1 MTRDQESLPRV
12 IVPGGEPMSDFANL
26 THRKSGAIA
35 TLTIDRPKALN
46 ALNQATLAEIQR
58 ALQDAASDSSVQ
70 GVIVT
75 GAGDKA
81 FVAGA
86 DITEIASA
94 SPLQAQA
101 FTRQGQAVF
110 DLVETLGKPIIAAVN
125 GYALG
130 GGCELAMACTLRI
143 AADNA
148 SFGQPEVRLGVMP
161 GFGGTQR
168 LPRLVGKGRAMQI
181 ILTAQNI
188 DAREAYRIGLVN
200 DVVEPARLMARAEEL
215 LLQIIANAPLAVRL
229 SMAAIHQGL
238 EAGQA
243 QGLAL
248 ESASFALCASTEDKR
263 EGTAA
268 FLERRQ
274 PRFSG
279 R

>member
-1 MTRDQESLPRV
+1 MPEF
-12 IVPGGEPMSDFANL
+12 ENL
-26 THRKSGAIA
+26 NYRQSGPIAI
-35 TLTIDRPKALN
+35 LTIDRPMALN

-58 ALQDAASDSSVQ
+58 ALQNAASDSSVR

-94 SPLQAQA
+94 SPQQAHS
-101 FTRQGQAVF
+101 FSRHGQAVF
-110 DLVETLGKPIIAAVN
+110 DLVESLGKPAIAAVN

-148 SFGQPEVRLGVMP
+148 HFGQPEVKLGVMP

-168 LPRLVGKGRAMQI
+168 LSRLVGKGRAMQI
-181 ILTAQNI
+181 ILTAENI

-200 DVVEPARLMARAEEL
+200 EVVEPARLMSRAEEVL
-215 LLQIIANAPLAVRL
+215 LKIIANAPLAVRL
-229 SMAAIHQGL
+229 SMDAVNQGL

-248 ESASFALCASTEDKR
+248 ESASFAVCASTSDKR
-263 EGTAA
+263 EGTTA
-268 FLERRQ
+268 FLERRRPQ
-274 PRFSG
+274 FSG
-279 R
+279 Q

>member
-1 MTRDQESLPRV
+1 MPEF
-12 IVPGGEPMSDFANL
+12 ENL
-26 THRKSGAIA
+26 NYRKSGPVAI
-35 TLTIDRPKALN
+35 LTIDRPMALN

-58 ALQDAASDSSVQ
+58 ALQNAANDSSVQ

-86 DITEIASA
+86 DITEIASV
-94 SPLQAQA
+94 SPQEAQA
-101 FTRQGQAVF
+101 FTRHGQAVF
-110 DLVETLGKPIIAAVN
+110 DLVETLGKPVIAAVN

-143 AADNA
+143 AAENA
-148 SFGQPEVRLGVMP
+148 SFGQPEVKLGVMP

-188 DAREAYRIGLVN
+188 DAREAHRIGLVN
-200 DVVEPARLMARAEEL
+200 EVVEPARLMARAEAL

-229 SMAAIHQGL
+229 AMDAVNYGL

-248 ESASFALCASTEDKR
+248 ESASFALCAGTSDKR
-263 EGTAA
+263 EGTTA
-268 FLERRQ
+268 FLERRR
-274 PRFSG
+274 PVFSG

>member
-1 MTRDQESLPRV
+1 MP
-12 IVPGGEPMSDFANL
+12 DFANL
-26 THRKSGAIA
+26 NYRKSGAIA
-35 TLTIDRPKALN
+35 TLTIARPKALN
-46 ALNQATLAEIQR
+46 ALNQATLAEIQS
-58 ALQDAASDSSVQ
+58 ALQDAASDASVQ

-86 DITEIASA
+86 DISEIASV

-101 FTRQGQAVF
+101 FTRHGQAVF
-110 DLVETLGKPIIAAVN
+110 DLVETLGKPVIAAVN

-148 SFGQPEVRLGVMP
+148 VFGQPEVKLGVLP

-188 DAREAYRIGLVN
+188 DAREAHRIGLVN
-200 DVVEPARLMARAEEL
+200 EVVEPARLMARAEEL

-229 SMAAIHQGL
+229 SIEAVNHGL

-243 QGLAL
+243 HGLAL
-248 ESASFALCASTEDKR
+248 EGASFALCASTDDKR
-263 EGTAA
+263 EGTTA

>member
-1 MTRDQESLPRV
+1 
-12 IVPGGEPMSDFANL
+12 MSDFANL
-26 THRKSGAIA
+26 KYQKSGAIA

-46 ALNQATLAEIQR
+46 ALNQATLAEIQS
-58 ALQDAASDSSVQ
+58 ALLDAGSDPAVR

-101 FTRQGQAVF
+101 FTRHGQAVF
-110 DLVETLGKPIIAAVN
+110 DFVETLGKPVIAAVN

-143 AADNA
+143 AAENA
-148 SFGQPEVRLGVMP
+148 SFGQPEVKLGVMP

-188 DAREAYRIGLVN
+188 DAREAHRIGLVN
-200 DVVEPARLMARAEEL
+200 EVVEPARLMARAEEV

-229 SMAAIHQGL
+229 SMAAMNQGL

-248 ESASFALCASTEDKR
+248 ESASFALCASAEDKR
-263 EGTAA
+263 EGTTA
-268 FLERRQ
+268 FLERRRPQ
-274 PRFSG
+274 FNDR
-279 R
+279 

>member
-1 MTRDQESLPRV
+1 MPE
-12 IVPGGEPMSDFANL
+12 FANL
-26 THRKSGAIA
+26 NYRKNGAIA

-58 ALQDAASDSSVQ
+58 ALQDAATDPAVR

-86 DITEIASA
+86 DITEIAA
-94 SPLQAQA
+94 VSPLQAQA

-110 DLVETLGKPIIAAVN
+110 DLVETLGKPVIAAVN

-143 AADNA
+143 ASENA
-148 SFGQPEVRLGVMP
+148 AFGQPEVKLGVMP

-188 DAREAYRIGLVN
+188 DAREAHRIGLVN
-200 DVVEPARLMARAEEL
+200 EVVEPARLIARAEEL

-229 SMAAIHQGL
+229 SMEAVHHGL

-243 QGLAL
+243 HGLAL
-248 ESASFALCASTEDKR
+248 ESASFALCASTDDKR
-263 EGTAA
+263 EGTTA

>member
-1 MTRDQESLPRV
+1 
-12 IVPGGEPMSDFANL
+12 MSDFANL
-26 THRKSGAIA
+26 IYQKSGAIA
-35 TLTIDRPKALN
+35 TLTINRPKALN
-46 ALNQATLAEIQR
+46 ALNQATLAEIQS
-58 ALQDAASDSSVQ
+58 ALQDAASDSSVR

-86 DITEIASA
+86 DISEIASV
-94 SPLQAQA
+94 SPLEAQA
-101 FTRQGQAVF
+101 FTRHGQAVF
-110 DLVETLGKPIIAAVN
+110 DLVETLGKPVIAAVN

-148 SFGQPEVRLGVMP
+148 LFGQPEVKLGVLP

-188 DAREAYRIGLVN
+188 DAREAHRIGLVN
-200 DVVEPARLMARAEEL
+200 EVVEPARLMARAEEL

-229 SMAAIHQGL
+229 SMEAVSHGL
-238 EAGQA
+238 EAGLA

-248 ESASFALCASTEDKR
+248 ESASFALCASTDDKR
-263 EGTAA
+263 EGTTA
-268 FLERRQ
+268 FLERRH

>member
-1 MTRDQESLPRV
+1 MP
-12 IVPGGEPMSDFANL
+12 DFANL
-26 THRKSGAIA
+26 NYRKSGAIA
-35 TLTIDRPKALN
+35 TLTIARPKALN
-46 ALNQATLAEIQR
+46 ALNQATLAEIQS
-58 ALQDAASDSSVQ
+58 ALQDAASDASVQ

-86 DITEIASA
+86 DISEIASV

-101 FTRQGQAVF
+101 FTRHGQAVF
-110 DLVETLGKPIIAAVN
+110 DLVETLGKPVIAAVN

-148 SFGQPEVRLGVMP
+148 VFGQPEVKLGVLP

-168 LPRLVGKGRAMQI
+168 LPRLIGKGRAMQI

-188 DAREAYRIGLVN
+188 DAREAHRIGLVN
-200 DVVEPARLMARAEEL
+200 EVVEPARLMARAEEL

-229 SMAAIHQGL
+229 SMEAVHHGL

-248 ESASFALCASTEDKR
+248 ESASFALCASTDDKR
-263 EGTAA
+263 EGTTA

-274 PRFSG
+274 PQFSG

>member
-1 MTRDQESLPRV
+1 MT
-12 IVPGGEPMSDFANL
+12 DFANL
-26 THRKSGAIA
+26 NYRKSGAIA

-58 ALQDAASDSSVQ
+58 ALQDAASDSSVH

-86 DITEIASA
+86 DITEIASV
-94 SPLQAQA
+94 SPQQAQA
-101 FTRQGQAVF
+101 FTRNGQAVF
-110 DLVETLGKPIIAAVN
+110 DLVETLGKPVIAAVN

-143 AADNA
+143 AAENA
-148 SFGQPEVRLGVMP
+148 SFGQPEVKLGVMP

-168 LPRLVGKGRAMQI
+168 LPRLVGKGRALQI
-181 ILTAQNI
+181 ILTAENI
-188 DAREAYRIGLVN
+188 DAREAHRIGLVN
-200 DVVEPARLMARAEEL
+200 EVVEPARLMARAEEL
-215 LLQIIANAPLAVRL
+215 LLKIIANAPLAVRL
-229 SMAAIHQGL
+229 SMEAVNHGL

-243 QGLAL
+243 HGLAL
-248 ESASFALCASTEDKR
+248 EGASFALCASTDDKR
-263 EGTAA
+263 EGTTA
-268 FLERRQ
+268 FLERRRPQ
-274 PRFSG
+274 FSG

>member
-1 MTRDQESLPRV
+1 
-12 IVPGGEPMSDFANL
+12 MSDFANL
-26 THRKSGAIA
+26 IYQKSGAIA
-35 TLTIDRPKALN
+35 TLTINRPKALN
-46 ALNQATLAEIQR
+46 ALNQATLAEIQS
-58 ALQDAASDSSVQ
+58 ALQDAASDSSVR

-86 DITEIASA
+86 DISEIASV
-94 SPLQAQA
+94 SPLEAQA
-101 FTRQGQAVF
+101 FTRHGQAVF
-110 DLVETLGKPIIAAVN
+110 DLVETLGKPVVAAVN

-143 AADNA
+143 AAENA
-148 SFGQPEVRLGVMP
+148 SFGQPEVKLGVLP

-188 DAREAYRIGLVN
+188 DAREAHRIGLVN
-200 DVVEPARLMARAEEL
+200 EVVDPARLVARAEEL
-215 LLQIIANAPLAVRL
+215 LRQIIANAPLAVRL
-229 SMAAIHQGL
+229 SMEAINHGL
-238 EAGQA
+238 ETGQA

-248 ESASFALCASTEDKR
+248 ESSSFALCASTDDKR
-263 EGTAA
+263 EGTTA
-268 FLERRQ
+268 FLERRP

>member
-1 MTRDQESLPRV
+1 MP
-12 IVPGGEPMSDFANL
+12 DFANL
-26 THRKSGAIA
+26 KYRKSGAIA

-46 ALNQATLAEIQR
+46 ALNQATLAEIQQ
-58 ALQDAASDSSVQ
+58 ALLDAASDASVH
-70 GVIVT
+70 GLIVT

-86 DITEIASA
+86 DITEIASV
-94 SPLQAQA
+94 SPVQARA

-110 DLVETLGKPIIAAVN
+110 DLVETLGKPVIAAVN

-143 AADNA
+143 AAENA
-148 SFGQPEVRLGVMP
+148 SFGQPEVKLGVMP

-181 ILTAQNI
+181 ILTAANI
-188 DAREAYRIGLVN
+188 DAREAHRIGLVN
-200 DVVEPARLMARAEEL
+200 EVVEPARLMARAEEL

-229 SMAAIHQGL
+229 SMEAVHHGL

-248 ESASFALCASTEDKR
+248 ESASFALCASTDDKR
-263 EGTAA
+263 EGTTA
-268 FLERRQ
+268 FLERRH

-279 R
+279 L

>member
-1 MTRDQESLPRV
+1 MP
-12 IVPGGEPMSDFANL
+12 DFANL
-26 THRKSGAIA
+26 SYQKSGAIA

-46 ALNQATLAEIQR
+46 ALNQATLTEIQR
-58 ALQDAASDSSVQ
+58 ALQDAAGDSSVQ

-94 SPLQAQA
+94 TPLQAQA

-110 DLVETLGKPIIAAVN
+110 DLVEALGKPVIAAVN

-148 SFGQPEVRLGVMP
+148 SFGQPEVKLGVMP

-188 DAREAYRIGLVN
+188 DAREAHRIGLVN
-200 DVVEPARLMARAEEL
+200 EVVEPARLMARAEEL

-229 SMAAIHQGL
+229 SMAAVHQGL

-248 ESASFALCASTEDKR
+248 ESVSFALCASTEDKR
-263 EGTAA
+263 EGTTA